1 MKYPKHSFFI
11 LFYFCITLAILLPV
25 ASGCTDESE
34 EAMETGSPTSNM
46 PVPLIVRSTVKN
58 FTNENHLSGQ
68 DAASSGQPATRVPI
82 EDGNVTKFS
91 EGDAAGIF
99 AVRNIGTS
107 TGVIVDNINNTKLLY
122 GTSSEGSTWTPEAAV
137 TLYYYEDVTY
147 VAYYPYKENITID
160 PTKSVN
166 EITASFATKTELQPA
181 TDQSTGELYT
191 ASDLMTASG
200 QATDSSDPTKKTLSL
215 AFTHSYSLLVL
226 KANVAK
232 AKYKAPDGSFKYHPK
247 VTALNADA
255 TATDVL
261 IMGVKAYKI
270 ANGVFRALIKP
281 APGDYISG
289 SYTTNKML
297 IKYNEALAGLAGLA
311 AGQLF
316 ECEAN
321 VPIPGTT
328 GATERALQVGDFYFA
343 DGTIWPGGID
353 TAEADPPKTFK
364 DSPIGVVFMVGALHD
379 GDRPS
384 GGLYFGDP
392 LISAYEC
399 KHGLVVSKNGIPTSQ
414 KWSENSGSVAY
425 WLQDNPYLD
434 LSSNILV
441 DTGTLQGY
449 TNTKV
454 LEYYADN
461 SSSGSQ
467 LHIISNIRQF
477 RQYTPAPANSSGW
490 YVPSCGEMS
499 LIVCGKGKDTGTA
512 GLTLLNAQLGKVY
525 SGLKLNQYPFWT
537 SSEYSGTQVIVV
549 NTDTGAI
556 QIELKT
562 NPKSMRPILAF

>member
-1 MKYPKHSFFI
+1 
-11 LFYFCITLAILLPV
+11 
-25 ASGCTDESE
+25 
-34 EAMETGSPTSNM
+34 
-46 PVPLIVRSTVKN
+46 
-58 FTNENHLSGQ
+58 
-68 DAASSGQPATRVPI
+68 
-82 EDGNVTKFS
+82 
-91 EGDAAGIF
+91 
-99 AVRNIGTS
+99 
-107 TGVIVDNINNTKLLY
+107 
-122 GTSSEGSTWTPEAAV
+122 
-137 TLYYYEDVTY
+137 
-147 VAYYPYKENITID
+147 
-160 PTKSVN
+160 
-166 EITASFATKTELQPA
+166 
-181 TDQSTGELYT
+181 
-191 ASDLMTASG
+191 
-200 QATDSSDPTKKTLSL
+200 
-215 AFTHSYSLLVL
+215 
-226 KANVAK
+226 
-232 AKYKAPDGSFKYHPK
+232 
-247 VTALNADA
+247 
-255 TATDVL
+255 
-261 IMGVKAYKI
+261 
-270 ANGVFRALIKP
+270 
-281 APGDYISG
+281 
-289 SYTTNKML
+289 ML

-316 ECEAN
+316 ECEVN